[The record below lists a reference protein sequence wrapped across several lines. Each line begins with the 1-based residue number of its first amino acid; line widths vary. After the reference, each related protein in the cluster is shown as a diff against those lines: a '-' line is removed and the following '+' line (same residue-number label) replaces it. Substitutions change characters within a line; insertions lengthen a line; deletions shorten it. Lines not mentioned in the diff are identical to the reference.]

1 MKATNDPK
9 EVAVRHS
16 IREDV
21 GREFLT
27 VDCPEGWDDVKKLV
41 KKVLTF
47 EGRKFAYTGWNS
59 DRNEAFFARPLDG
72 TVVFARIS

>member
-1 MKATNDPK
+1 
-9 EVAVRHS
+9 
-16 IREDV
+16 
-21 GREFLT
+21 

-59 DRNEAFFARPLDG
+59 DRNEAFFARPLNG
-72 TVVFARIS
+72 VEMVAKIS